1 MKFVVTGSLGN
12 ISKPLAQSLIAAGHN
27 VTVISSQPDR
37 AKEIEALGASAAIGN
52 LRDAAFLTR
61 TFTGAD
67 AIYTMAPPSFT
78 EADYR
83 KYFNEIAHTYA
94 DSIKASGVKHVVN
107 LSSIGAHLPD
117 GTGQIKGLYDA
128 EHILNALE
136 DMNIVHLRPSYFYT
150 NFYNNVA
157 MIKHAGILG
166 GNYPAEGRMVMVH
179 PADIADV
186 AAETIQQNFNGKKV
200 QYVAS
205 DDISLAEAT
214 KLLGNAIGKPE
225 LPWVEFSDEQ
235 ALDGMLQAGVP
246 DDLARNFVEMGN
258 AIKSGILFEDYDRN
272 KPVISGRKFASFAD
286 EFASKF

>member
-12 ISKPLAQSLIAAGHN
+12 ISKPLTQSLLAAGHT
-27 VTVISSQPDR
+27 VTVISSQPER
-37 AKEIEALGASAAIGN
+37 AKEIEALGAIAAIGN
-52 LRDAAFLTR
+52 ISDVAFLTR
-61 TFTGAD
+61 TFAGAD
-67 AIYTMAPPSFT
+67 AVYTMIPPTFT
-78 EADYR
+78 ATDYR
-83 KYFNEIAHTYA
+83 KYFNDTARSYA
-94 DSIKASGVKHVVN
+94 EAIKASGVKQVVN

-136 DMNIVHLRPSYFYT
+136 DVNMVHLRPSYFYT
-150 NFYNNVA
+150 NFYNNVD

-186 AAETIQQNFNGKKV
+186 VAETIQQNFSGKKI
-200 QYVAS
+200 QYIAS
-205 DDISLAEAT
+205 DDISLAETT

-225 LPWVEFSDEQ
+225 LPWIEFSDDQ
-235 ALDGMLQAGVP
+235 ALEGMLQAGVP

-272 KPVISGRKFASFAD
+272 KPVMSGRKFADFAEEFAD
-286 EFASKF
+286 RF